1 MIDKKG
7 QLLLMA
13 GLVLCITIMI
23 VSISISHSVTLGQ
36 KQGENHDLT
45 PMIGMVISHFPS
57 HLDWAIN
64 QSNLTSNNTQEFHM
78 EQIASLFAQS
88 GDEFEFLFAENG
100 YALSLSLTNI
110 TPSEDESDDYS
121 ILYSLYITDGEQEV
135 ILSQTHTISIS

>member
-13 GLVLCITIMI
+13 GLILCVTVMI
-23 VSISISHSVTLGQ
+23 VSISIAHSVTLGQ

-45 PMIGMVISHFPS
+45 PMISMVVSHFPS
-57 HLDWAIN
+57 HLDWAID
-64 QSNLTSNNTQEFHM
+64 QANLSSNNTQEFHV
-78 EQIASLFAQS
+78 EQISSLFAES
-88 GDEFEFLFAENG
+88 SDEFESLFVENG

-110 TPSEDESDDYS
+110 TPSEDESNDYS

-135 ILSQTHTISIS
+135 ILSQTHIVSIS